1 MRAGAD
7 TGGGLVVTR
16 SQSPSIPLLGGNQ
29 HRKATPELPGRL
41 ARNMKRLRASRGYTQ
56 ERLGMLCRLH
66 KNYISNIEQATV
78 NISLANLETIARGLR
93 CTAND
98 LLRK

>member
-1 MRAGAD
+1 
-7 TGGGLVVTR
+7 
-16 SQSPSIPLLGGNQ
+16 
-29 HRKATPELPGRL
+29 
-41 ARNMKRLRASRGYTQ
+41 
-56 ERLGMLCRLH
+56 MLCRLH